1 MVGVSGFRRF
11 DQGDDDHPGRHSGFV
26 GGRSR
31 RFRRILTAQPE
42 ACRLA
47 GRAWF
52 TGVEPPEVRI
62 QPGADLGPGAIWLAE
77 RWRWLLHGGGVMDS
91 SGDSAPSG
99 EWPALSPPDL
109 VMWPTVQGT
118 EVGTSTDSDRLLW
131 RKGVSTEFGAV
142 FRPTGG
148 ESAPTREIGVPARV
162 EEIMIAVAGL
172 VEDPGRFLSGGRT
185 EYFDP
190 VFSTARDS
198 GQWSG
203 GGGSAGRA
211 GSAGNGG
218 SAGRAGGRWSSA

>member
-1 MVGVSGFRRF
+1 MGIAPRGN
-11 DQGDDDHPGRHSGFV
+11 GRHFHRLIWSCGQPFRERKLARAPIRTGFC
-26 GGRSR
+26 G
-31 RFRRILTAQPE
+31 
-42 ACRLA
+42 
-47 GRAWF
+47 
-52 TGVEPPEVRI
+52 
-62 QPGADLGPGAIWLAE
+62 
-77 RWRWLLHGGGVMDS
+77 
-91 SGDSAPSG
+91 
-99 EWPALSPPDL
+99 
-109 VMWPTVQGT
+109 
-118 EVGTSTDSDRLLW
+118 

-185 EYFDP
+185 EYFDL
-190 VFSTARDS
+190 VLSTARDS